1 MTFEEIENIQNI
13 KKFKNR
19 TKLTFRTFVKFD
31 VDAIDS
37 SVLICRPTTME
48 TISPVQIKRLLLTE
62 EEKRS
67 RNRKKNGWMVFFS
80 RFVVEL
86 RKVPYESLKEL
97 VVAENLRGGNAA
109 TRSSPTLSNTFEGA
123 ARCTRSRPVMASS
136 SVSRGGMVSLR
147 ICFFNTNFHRTSS
160 SSSLFLISKNLPL
173 FRNSN
178 EKGRGD

>member
-1 MTFEEIENIQNI
+1 MD
-13 KKFKNR
+13 
-19 TKLTFRTFVKFD
+19 LTHPD
-31 VDAIDS
+31 D
-37 SVLICRPTTME
+37 
-48 TISPVQIKRLLLTE
+48 IKRLPLTE

-80 RFVVEL
+80 RFVVKL
-86 RKVPYESLKEL
+86 RVIPYASLKEL

-109 TRSSPTLSNTFEGA
+109 TRSSPTLLNTFDGA

-147 ICFFNTNFHRTSS
+147 ICFFNSNFHRTSS
-160 SSSLFLISKNLPL
+160 SSSLLLISKNLPL

>member
-1 MTFEEIENIQNI
+1 
-13 KKFKNR
+13 
-19 TKLTFRTFVKFD
+19 
-31 VDAIDS
+31 
-37 SVLICRPTTME
+37 ME

-109 TRSSPTLSNTFEGA
+109 PRSRPTLFNTLEGA
-123 ARCTRSRPVMASS
+123 ARCTCSRPVVALS
-136 SVSRGGMVSLR
+136 SVRTGGVVSLHT
-147 ICFFNTNFHRTSS
+147 C
-160 SSSLFLISKNLPL
+160 FLIQIFILRVLLLPP
-173 FRNSN
+173 
-178 EKGRGD
+178 

>member
-1 MTFEEIENIQNI
+1 MTFEEIENIQNV

-123 ARCTRSRPVMASS
+123 ARCTRSRPVMALS
-136 SVSRGGMVSLR
+136 SVRREGGNGK
-147 ICFFNTNFHRTSS
+147 FTY
-160 SSSLFLISKNLPL
+160 
-173 FRNSN
+173 
-178 EKGRGD
+178 